1 MNSFTDY
8 VHNHLIDLD
17 LMSKSELSDLV
28 NSIYDQLD
36 NYFLSYNDQDGKLL
50 DLLTDL
56 EDYLDQ
62 DEVAWITRYKYYN
75 GPNMSRN
82 CNAIPKI

>member
-17 LMSKSELSDLV
+17 LMSKPELSDLIH
-28 NSIYDQLD
+28 SIYDYLD
-36 NYFLSYNDQDGKLL
+36 KNLINFDSEQDAELL

-56 EDYLDQ
+56 QDHLNQ

-75 GPNMSRN
+75 S
-82 CNAIPKI
+82 

>member
-1 MNSFTDY
+1 MTFTDY

-17 LMSKSELSDLV
+17 LMSRDELSDLV

-36 NYFLSYNDQDGKLL
+36 KNFWLVIKEQDPKLL

-56 EDYLDQ
+56 EDYLSQ

-75 GPNMSRN
+75 S
-82 CNAIPKI
+82 

>member
-1 MNSFTDY
+1 MTFTDY

-17 LMSKSELSDLV
+17 LMSRDELSDLV

-36 NYFLSYNDQDGKLL
+36 KNFWLVIKEQDPKLL

-56 EDYLDQ
+56 EDQLDQ

-75 GPNMSRN
+75 S
-82 CNAIPKI
+82 